1 MVLNCSVRTLF
12 LLFSASFHGRRNI
25 LNADFYKYFVPL
37 VLLISSG
44 QCPILIYGDLTWLL
58 IFSVFYFL
66 VTNDT
71 FLLFYKLHASFQ
83 YNFGTSPSKVIS
95 SQI

>member
-12 LLFSASFHGRRNI
+12 LLFSASFRGRKNI

-58 IFSVFYFL
+58 IFPVSCFL
-66 VTNDT
+66 
-71 FLLFYKLHASFQ
+71 F
-83 YNFGTSPSKVIS
+83 S
-95 SQI
+95 SDK